1 MTDKLTDELTDEQ
14 TFVLVDSNVNERT
27 LVVVDL
33 EPRLSPEFCQ
43 DSHPSFCFLLEFSID
58 SNVLSKFFYSSGCY
72 YLQDLQ

>member
-1 MTDKLTDELTDEQ
+1 MTDKLTDKLTDKQ

-43 DSHPSFCFLLEFSID
+43 DSHPSFCLLLEFSIVV
-58 SNVLSKFFYSSGCY
+58 NVLSKIY
-72 YLQDLQ
+72 